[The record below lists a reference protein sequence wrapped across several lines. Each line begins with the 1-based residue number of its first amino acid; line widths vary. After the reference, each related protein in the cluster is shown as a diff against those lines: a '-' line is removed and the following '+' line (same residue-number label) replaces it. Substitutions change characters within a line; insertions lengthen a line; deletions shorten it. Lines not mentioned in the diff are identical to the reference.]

1 VHSAAALRL
10 GYVRAVGPVDLRR
23 RAPGAKAPVLIL
35 GFNAGLEDL
44 LHPRRQRQGQ
54 RQRQRLALRAFVVPT
69 LRQAQGRLLRKRRE
83 GWGTRFVSCGGEV
96 KVPVPRLFK
105 ERRDKDGP
113 PGIDPP
119 FAKLIR
125 GGWFAKVFFMSDRV
139 MSESAM
145 SESTEQIRELLDS
158 VYRVDSGRILAT
170 LIRLLGDFDL
180 AEEAMHEAFAAAL
193 SLWPKS
199 GVPGNPRPW
208 LISTARFKA
217 IDTLRRRA
225 RFDASQDE
233 FVRYFEAQSI
243 SAERSNKN
251 EEHGLEDD
259 YLEDDRLRLIFT
271 CCHPSLAPDAR
282 VALTLREVCGLTT
295 EEIAKA
301 FLITPRTL
309 AQRVVRAK
317 AKIRETPI
325 RYEVPTPGELPERLG
340 AVLQVIYLVFNE
352 GYSAAAGAEVTRAEL
367 TGEAIRLG
375 RLLVELHL
383 TELGPE
389 PEVIGLLSLMLLQES
404 RRAARNSP
412 TGELILLENQDRA
425 LWNREQIAEGV
436 ALLEKALQYRQKSRR
451 FGSYTLQ
458 AAIAAVHAEAESV
471 ARTDWRQIV
480 ALYDRLLQV
489 QPSPVVQLNRAV
501 AIAMRDGPEA
511 GLTNIDAVLE
521 HGELANYYLAH
532 SARADMCRR
541 LGRTAEARASYE
553 KALALTQ
560 QEPERQF
567 LQERIRQLK

>member
-1 VHSAAALRL
+1 MSRFQSH
-10 GYVRAVGPVDLRR
+10 D
-23 RAPGAKAPVLIL
+23 
-35 GFNAGLEDL
+35 
-44 LHPRRQRQGQ
+44 
-54 RQRQRLALRAFVVPT
+54 LALCDAPFV
-69 LRQAQGRLLRKRRE
+69 
-83 GWGTRFVSCGGEV
+83 
-96 KVPVPRLFK
+96 
-105 ERRDKDGP
+105 
-113 PGIDPP
+113 
-119 FAKLIR
+119 KLIR
-125 GGWFAKVFFMSDRV
+125 RSWFAKVVV
-139 MSESAM
+139 MSEPVM
-145 SESTEQIRELLDS
+145 SERSPEQIHEQIRELLDS
-158 VYRVDSGRILAT
+158 LYRVESGRILAT

-193 SLWPKS
+193 SLWPTS
-199 GVPGNPRPW
+199 GVPGSPRPW

-233 FVRYFEAQSI
+233 LVRYLEAQS
-243 SAERSNKN
+243 SSSERSNAEN
-251 EEHGLEDD
+251 SLEDD
-259 YLEDDRLRLIFT
+259 RLEDDRLRLIFT
-271 CCHPSLAPDAR
+271 CCHPSLAPEAR

-301 FLITPRTL
+301 FLTTPRTL
-309 AQRVVRAK
+309 AQRIVRAK
-317 AKIRETPI
+317 GKIRETPI
-325 RYEVPTPGELPERLG
+325 PYEVPPPQELAERLG

-375 RLLVELHL
+375 RLLLELR
-383 TELGPE
+383 PE
-389 PEVIGLLSLMLLQES
+389 PEGVGPEGMGAEIMGPEIMGAEVTGLLSLMLLQES
-404 RRAARNSP
+404 RRAARTSP

-436 ALLEKALQYRQKSRR
+436 ALLEKALEYQQKSRR

-471 ARTDWRQIV
+471 AATDWRQIV
-480 ALYDRLLQV
+480 ALYDQLARI

-511 GLTNIDAVLE
+511 GLAHIDAVLE

-532 SARADMCRR
+532 SARADMYRR
-541 LGRTAEARASYE
+541 LGRTAEARSSYE

>member
-1 VHSAAALRL
+1 VHWAL
-10 GYVRAVGPVDLRR
+10 
-23 RAPGAKAPVLIL
+23 
-35 GFNAGLEDL
+35 
-44 LHPRRQRQGQ
+44 
-54 RQRQRLALRAFVVPT
+54 
-69 LRQAQGRLLRKRRE
+69 
-83 GWGTRFVSCGGEV
+83 C
-96 KVPVPRLFK
+96 
-105 ERRDKDGP
+105 
-113 PGIDPP
+113 IDPP
-119 FAKLIR
+119 FAELIR
-125 GGWFAKVFFMSDRV
+125 GSWFAKVVV
-139 MSESAM
+139 MSER
-145 SESTEQIRELLDS
+145 STEQIRELLDS
-158 VYRVDSGRILAT
+158 LYRVDSGRILAT

-193 SLWPKS
+193 SLWPSS

-225 RFDASQDE
+225 RLDASQDE
-233 FVRYFEAQSI
+233 LVRYIEAQGS
-243 SAERSNKN
+243 SAERSK
-251 EEHGLEDD
+251 EEDSLEDD
-259 YLEDDRLRLIFT
+259 GLEDDRLRLIFT
-271 CCHPSLAPDAR
+271 CCHPLLAPEAH

-301 FLITPRTL
+301 FLTTPRTL
-309 AQRVVRAK
+309 AQRIVRAK

-325 RYEVPTPGELPERLG
+325 PYEVPTPQELPERLG

-367 TGEAIRLG
+367 TREAIRLG
-375 RLLVELHL
+375 RLL
-383 TELGPE
+383 TELRPE
-389 PEVIGLLSLMLLQES
+389 PEVMVPEIMGLLSLMLLQES
-404 RRAARNSP
+404 RHAARTSP
-412 TGELILLENQDRA
+412 TGELILLENQDRS

-436 ALLEKALQYRQKSRR
+436 AWLEKALKSRR

-471 ARTDWRQIV
+471 ALTDWRQIV
-480 ALYDRLLQV
+480 ALYNRLV
-489 QPSPVVQLNRAV
+489 RIQPSPVVQLNRAV

-511 GLTNIDAVLE
+511 GLTHIDAVLE

-532 SARADMCRR
+532 SARADMYRR
-541 LGRTAEARASYE
+541 LGRTAEARSSYE